1 MNTILII
8 GRIIVGGYFIYSGY
22 SHFVN
27 VKNLASYAGA
37 KKVPMAKQSVIFTGL
52 LLVAGGL
59 SMLFW
64 QYVDLGAV
72 ALIVFLIPTTL
83 MMHDFWKET
92 DPMAKMQSQIDFL
105 KNIALI
111 GFLFIILGLITY

>member
-1 MNTILII
+1 
-8 GRIIVGGYFIYSGY
+8 
-22 SHFVN
+22 
-27 VKNLASYAGA
+27 
-37 KKVPMAKQSVIFTGL
+37 MAKQSVVFTGL

-92 DPMAKMQSQIDFL
+92 DPMAKMQSQIDFF

-111 GFLFIILGLITY
+111 GFLFIVLGLITY